1 MGAKLD
7 AVLAKG
13 LPDRD
18 KRNANRVNLW
28 AFGWMLSLMGNM
40 IPTKIFDQGAEL
52 LWAAIFA
59 VHVLCGVMLV
69 LSYRRFLSQL
79 DEMER
84 KVQLEALALAVGFS
98 ILVYSA
104 GSILASVGVL
114 WKPDASIMLAV
125 MSLTYM
131 GGLIVGR
138 IRLA

>member
-1 MGAKLD
+1 MGAKID
-7 AVLAKG
+7 AVMAKG
-13 LPDRD
+13 LPERD

-28 AFGWMLSLMGNM
+28 AFGWMFSLMGNM
-40 IPTKIFDQGAEL
+40 ILTKIFDQGAGVFWVL
-52 LWAAIFA
+52 IFA
-59 VHVLCGVMLV
+59 AHIICGVMLV

-98 ILVYSA
+98 ILVFSA
-104 GSILASVGVL
+104 GSVLDSVGVL
-114 WKPDASIMLAV
+114 GKPDAAVMVVV

-131 GGLIVGR
+131 GGLIIGR

>member
-13 LPDRD
+13 LPERD
-18 KRNANRVNLW
+18 KKNANRVNLW
-28 AFGWMLSLMGNM
+28 ALGWMFSLMGNA
-40 IPTKIFDQGAEL
+40 ILTKVYDQGISA
-52 LWAAIFA
+52 LWFAILAAHI
-59 VHVLCGVMLV
+59 VCGVMLV
-69 LSYRRFLSQL
+69 LSYRRFLSEL

-98 ILVYSA
+98 ILVFST
-104 GSILASVGVL
+104 GGILDSVGIL
-114 WKPDASIMLAV
+114 GAPDGAVMVAV

-131 GGLIVGR
+131 AGLIVGR